1 MVNNRLDEYM
11 YRQSI
16 LTLVMQRTMCLRES
30 RSTSTEFASDVLGL
44 FAASKLGGV
53 GGF

>member
-1 MVNNRLDEYM
+1 
-11 YRQSI
+11 
-16 LTLVMQRTMCLRES
+16 MCLRES

-53 GGF
+53 GGFWEFSVNVCLV